1 MVVRMRHTKGHSAN
15 RRSHHALKNRAIT
28 TSPEGT
34 AHLRHRVLL
43 EGGTYRGRTL
53 INTKAARAERRAA
66 KVKREGKIEKPA
78 KEEKPAKKEKAVK
91 PAKVAKKKESKD
103 AK

>member
-15 RRSHHALKNRAIT
+15 RRSHHALKARALT

-34 AHLRHRVLL
+34 VHPRHKVLL

-53 INTKAARAERRAA
+53 INKKAARTERHAA
-66 KVKREGKIEKPA
+66 KVKREGKPA
-78 KEEKPAKKEKAVK
+78 V
-91 PAKVAKKKESKD
+91 SKD
-103 AK
+103 V